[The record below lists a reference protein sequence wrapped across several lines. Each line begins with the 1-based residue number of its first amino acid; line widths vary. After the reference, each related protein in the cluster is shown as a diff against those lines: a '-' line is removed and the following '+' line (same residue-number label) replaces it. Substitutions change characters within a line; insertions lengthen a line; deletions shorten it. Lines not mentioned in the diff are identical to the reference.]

1 MNALFKEAPEAIT
14 NTFAVAEMC
23 EVKLPFGENNY
34 PVFTMPPEI
43 STEVKDNSDYLKNQ
57 CIRGMHERYEIEYLD
72 SKARSED
79 SEEKAIELSDRV
91 DFELGIIAKTGFN
104 DYFLI
109 VADFM
114 SWARD
119 EGIPVGPGRGSGA
132 GCLVAYLLGI
142 TDIDPLR
149 FGLLFER
156 FLNPERVSPPDF
168 DIDFCMRRRSE
179 VIEYVREKY
188 GRDCVANIITFGT
201 FGAKMVMRDVARV
214 RDLPY
219 AEADKLAKMVPDDL
233 NISLDEALAKSPEF
247 NAEYERNPIA
257 KQIVDTGKVIEGMV
271 RNVGTHAAGVII
283 ADRPLKELVPLTT
296 QDGVLTTQ
304 YPKDPVEDL
313 GLLKMDFLGLK
324 TLTVIAEAE
333 SHIRKKQDLEEFRV
347 TDAPL
352 DDERTFALLNEART
366 IGVFQ
371 LESDGMR
378 RLCRQMTISN
388 VDEIIALIALYRP
401 GPMDWIPDYIK
412 GKEDPSTIQFPHPLL
427 EDVCSETY
435 GVMVYQEQV
444 MEAARRIAGY
454 TLGGADILR
463 GRWERKNPRRWPS
476 SVRFL
481 SKGPRRP
488 TTSGLR
494 KPTIFSTFL
503 RNSRVMDSTSRTLR
517 PMASSVIK
525 PLI

>member
-1 MNALFKEAPEAIT
+1 M
-14 NTFAVAEMC
+14 
-23 EVKLPFGENNY
+23 
-34 PVFTMPPEI
+34 
-43 STEVKDNSDYLKNQ
+43 
-57 CIRGMHERYEIEYLD
+57 
-72 SKARSED
+72 SED
-79 SEEKAIELSDRV
+79 KRDEETDGKVRELSERIDY
-91 DFELGIIAKTGFN
+91 ELGIISKTGFN

-109 VADFM
+109 VSDFM
-114 SWARD
+114 LWAR
-119 EGIPVGPGRGSGA
+119 EQGIPVGPGRGSGA
-132 GCLVAYLLGI
+132 GCLVAFLLGI

-179 VIEYVREKY
+179 VIEYVRDKY

-233 NISLDEALAKSPEF
+233 NITLDEAIEKSPEF
-247 NAEYERNPIA
+247 KTEYERNPIA
-257 KQIVDTGKVIEGMV
+257 QQIVDTGRVIEGMV

-304 YPKDPVEDL
+304 FPKDPVEDL

-333 SHIRKKQDLEEFRV
+333 DHIRKKKGYENFRV
-347 TDAPL
+347 TEADL
-352 DDERTFALLNEART
+352 EDEATFNLLNEAKT

-378 RLCRQMTISN
+378 RLCRQMTISSI
-388 VDEIIALIALYRP
+388 DEIIALIALYRP

-412 GKEDPSTIQFPHPLL
+412 GKEDPSTIRFPHPLL

-463 GRWERKNPRRWPS
+463 RAMGKEKARRNGQA
-476 SVRFL
+476 
-481 SKGPRRP
+481 K
-488 TTSGLR
+488 
-494 KPTIFSTFL
+494 
-503 RNSRVMDSTSRTLR
+503 RN
-517 PMASSVIK
+517 IC
-525 PLI
+525 